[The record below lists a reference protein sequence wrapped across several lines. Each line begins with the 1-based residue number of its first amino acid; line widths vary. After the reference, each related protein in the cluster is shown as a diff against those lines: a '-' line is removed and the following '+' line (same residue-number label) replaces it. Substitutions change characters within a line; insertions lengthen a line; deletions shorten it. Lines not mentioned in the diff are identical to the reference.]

1 MRNQDDSRNERFGRE
16 RNPVEIR
23 GTRTF
28 PTKSPDY
35 EVGTRA
41 SAASSRAGPTRHL
54 CRRSQAA
61 AVGDGLFAEIDT
73 DDGVVI
79 VAGDQSFGCS
89 HEAYS
94 HAANSDSLR
103 SLVSNGLAERES
115 ESSLRI
121 TEKGLAYVRT
131 AEAHASAEN
140 DVNPVEFEPIK
151 ILGIIDDEV

>member
-1 MRNQDDSRNERFGRE
+1 MHNQDDSRSERFGRE
-16 RNPVEIR
+16 RNPVENR
-23 GTRTF
+23 GTPTF
-28 PTKSPDY
+28 PTKSPGY
-35 EVGTRA
+35 EVGPRA
-41 SAASSRAGPTRHL
+41 SEASSQAGPRRHL

-61 AVGDGLFAEIDT
+61 AIGDGLIAEIDT
-73 DDGVVI
+73 DDGVVV
-79 VAGDQSFGCS
+79 VAGDQSFGCA
-89 HEAYS
+89 HEAHS

-121 TEKGLAYVRT
+121 TEKGLACVRT
-131 AEAHASAEN
+131 AEAQASPEN